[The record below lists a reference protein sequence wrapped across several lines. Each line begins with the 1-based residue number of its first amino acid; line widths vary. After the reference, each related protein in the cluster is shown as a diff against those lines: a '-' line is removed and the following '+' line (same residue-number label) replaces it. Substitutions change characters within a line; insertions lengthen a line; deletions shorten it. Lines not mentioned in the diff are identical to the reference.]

1 MYNSE
6 EHPSSKRARNRQEKR
21 EKKKRRRKFDP
32 PMEKIYS
39 SPRVCT
45 PGLKIGGV
53 DSVVTFPKIPRKN
66 PASVKTLV
74 SRIVN
79 SNGGGGGRKIH
90 AIPTTLVINVKERK
104 EGRYKV
110 WKDGATFFFVSR
122 INCISFSTHVRDI
135 SIKISG
141 PMERGTR

>member
-1 MYNSE
+1 
-6 EHPSSKRARNRQEKR
+6 
-21 EKKKRRRKFDP
+21 
-32 PMEKIYS
+32 MEKIYS

-79 SNGGGGGRKIH
+79 SNGGGRKIH